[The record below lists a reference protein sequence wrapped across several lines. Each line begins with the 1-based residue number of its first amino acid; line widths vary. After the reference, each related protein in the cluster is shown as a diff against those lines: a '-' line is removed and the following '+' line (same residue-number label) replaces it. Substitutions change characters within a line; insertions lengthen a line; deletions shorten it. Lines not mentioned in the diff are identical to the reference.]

1 MVCLN
6 VFLCILTVDTE
17 DDTGYLDVMVSE
29 AKHPPAQL
37 GPMPD
42 GLSSLQVRVYVFID
56 VLN

>member
-1 MVCLN
+1 MV
-6 VFLCILTVDTE
+6 TDDTE

-42 GLSSLQVRVYVFID
+42 GLNNQQVCVCVFICMKIF
-56 VLN
+56 

>member
-1 MVCLN
+1 V
-6 VFLCILTVDTE
+6 CILTDDTE

-42 GLSSLQVRVYVFID
+42 GLSSQQVHVYVFISKKIF
-56 VLN
+56 

>member
-1 MVCLN
+1 V
-6 VFLCILTVDTE
+6 CILTDDTE

-42 GLSSLQVRVYVFID
+42 GLSSQQVHVYVFISIKIF
-56 VLN
+56 